1 MKTMAL
7 AACLL
12 SLCACSGSP
21 DDPTDSV
28 ESATSVDGG
37 TDGGYYERDTICVL
51 DAAPPIAWAVTIP
64 CVRGEGCTAAWSY
77 FEPDGRPYSIT
88 YDSGTCR

>member
-1 MKTMAL
+1 MKTLAL

-28 ESATSVDGG
+28 ESATSVDAGPV
-37 TDGGYYERDTICVL
+37 DRDTICVL
-51 DAAPPIAWAVTIP
+51 DASGPIAWAVTIP

-77 FEPDGRPYSIT
+77 WYPDGAPYSVT